1 MNSTTFLV
9 CSRCERDDRN
19 YLDAGSKMWQTVCG
33 HSMCTRCKDELY
45 ARHRVNTCPSRGCGA
60 TLTLS
65 AADFSIMSAEA
76 KAFEEE
82 KKQRRRVFSVFNKS
96 LGDFGGDAAA
106 HAEYVEESERL
117 VQKLSTGSEREK
129 QEAEVYL
136 NDYKKKHAAEIA
148 RSAAQ
153 ALVRVNAEKAR
164 FEAEA
169 ARRVAQA
176 KAAAEADIISAR
188 ANEFIRRHISD
199 ALALGDAATGSSF
212 NDSMGGA
219 GRRERESGQL
229 GGGGGGIVDEG
240 ETLRKIKRRLLEAQS
255 RKRTAEEAK
264 ARSGLEESTAA
275 QAMETFKALFP
286 EGKTY
291 VAFPAIYPPSF
302 KSFAHAKWMSQTVN
316 ELPKASIAH
325 HIRAGAG
332 FVVEEE
338 EDMKD
343 K

>member
-1 MNSTTFLV
+1 MTSTLI

-19 YLDAGSKMWQTVCG
+19 YLDAGSKMWQTICG
-33 HSMCTRCKDELY
+33 HTLCTRCKDELY

-82 KKQRRRVFSVFNKS
+82 KKQRRRVISVFNKS
-96 LGDFGGDAAA
+96 IGDFGGDVAA
-106 HAEYVEESERL
+106 HADYIEESERL
-117 VQKLSTGSEREK
+117 IQKLSSGSEREK
-129 QEAEVYL
+129 SEAEIYL
-136 NDYKKKHAAEIA
+136 NDYKKKNASDIA
-148 RSAAQ
+148 RSASQ
-153 ALVRVNAEKAR
+153 ALVRANAEKAR

-176 KAAAEADIISAR
+176 RAAAAADVISSR

-199 ALALGDAATGSSF
+199 SLALGDTPASGASLYESS
-212 NDSMGGA
+212 SA
-219 GRRERESGQL
+219 GV
-229 GGGGGGIVDEG
+229 GGGGGGGVLVDEG

-264 ARSGLEESTAA
+264 ARIGLEESSAA

-291 VAFPAIYPPSF
+291 VAFPNIFPPAF
-302 KSFAHAKWMSQTVN
+302 KSFAHAKWMAQSVN
-316 ELPKASIAH
+316 ELPKASIANH
-325 HIRAGAG
+325 VRAGAG
-332 FVVEEE
+332 LD
-338 EDMKD
+338 EDIS
-343 K
+343 